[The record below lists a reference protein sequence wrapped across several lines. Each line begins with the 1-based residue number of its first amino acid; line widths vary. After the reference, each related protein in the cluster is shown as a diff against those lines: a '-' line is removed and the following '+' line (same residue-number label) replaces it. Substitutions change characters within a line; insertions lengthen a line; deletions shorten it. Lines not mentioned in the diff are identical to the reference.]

1 MDNDGQRESFTVPNT
16 VWLWIIDKTSVDQNT
31 SVVSPECNTMK
42 FLNKLKL
49 DMYKLSRKNMPK
61 SILFRPN
68 KTRDEQIDIILEW
81 YAQVFCNLQY

>member
-1 MDNDGQRESFTVPNT
+1 
-16 VWLWIIDKTSVDQNT
+16 
-31 SVVSPECNTMK
+31 MK